1 MKCKREECS
10 AGRSLPVRIMVL
22 VVAETL
28 TRPDM
33 ERSASAA
40 SIWFLYSAAAAVMVG
55 SAFLISSGA
64 AGALDFFSTTFTGV
78 GTGSDFAGTGTET
91 ETGAGTGTEE
101 LGCSVVV
108 GAGLAAGSESEGEVF
123 RTGGVAGEG
132 TSWRGRLFSSCAA

>member
-78 GTGSDFAGTGTET
+78 GTGSDFAGTGTE
-91 ETGAGTGTEE
+91 E

-123 RTGGVAGEG
+123 WTGGVA
-132 TSWRGRLFSSCAA
+132 